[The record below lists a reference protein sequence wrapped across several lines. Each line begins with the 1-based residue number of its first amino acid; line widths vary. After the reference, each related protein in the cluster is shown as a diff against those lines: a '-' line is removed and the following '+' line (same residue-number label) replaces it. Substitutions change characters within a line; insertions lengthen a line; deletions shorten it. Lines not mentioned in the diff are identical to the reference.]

1 MGFPVLGLMQSISV
15 LTAVIVIT
23 IGTLRASV
31 KLHDDMLSHILSSTM
46 AFFDT
51 TPLGRIINRFSK
63 DMDEVDLMIP
73 TNVKDVF
80 DFGFSFLG
88 SIFVICYANPYILI
102 ILLPLLCLLL
112 FIQSRYLTLS
122 RQLKRMVS
130 VTRSPINSSL
140 TESFR

>member
-1 MGFPVLGLMQSISV
+1 MLIAIV
-15 LTAVIVIT
+15 VIT

-31 KLHDDMLSHILSSTM
+31 KLHEQMLTHILSSTM

-73 TNVKDVF
+73 SNVKDVL
-80 DFGFSFLG
+80 DFGFSVIATL
-88 SIFVICYANPYILI
+88 FVVSYANPYILI
-102 ILLPLLCLLL
+102 VVFPLVGLLL
-112 FIQSRYLTLS
+112 FIQSKYLTLS

-140 TESFR
+140 TESFRYTH